1 MLVQKILQ
9 NVKKIAVKKLLF
21 VIEMSLQANN
31 KLDYN
36 TFMESYDASVQN
48 EIEDSLEIWFI
59 LIMNVFMSI
68 NHLEQY

>member
-1 MLVQKILQ
+1 MLIQKILQ

-36 TFMESYDASVQN
+36 TFMESYDASIQN
-48 EIEDSLEIWFI
+48 DMDNDLD
-59 LIMNVFMSI
+59 L
-68 NHLEQY
+68 